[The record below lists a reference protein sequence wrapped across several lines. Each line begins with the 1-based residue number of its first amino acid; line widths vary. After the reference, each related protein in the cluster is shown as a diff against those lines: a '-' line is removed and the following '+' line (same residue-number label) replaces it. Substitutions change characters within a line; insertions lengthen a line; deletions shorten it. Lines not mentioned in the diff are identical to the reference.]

1 MNLSYNNFDYN
12 LKHTLYA
19 KAVVGKVLYAE
30 LDGVAKT
37 SSGILTTLNKE
48 NPWYLF
54 ARNDGTNKN
63 INGNFIGRIYR
74 FKMKDNGVV
83 VRDFR
88 PCVHPKTF
96 KACMY
101 DLVTHKYFYNKYSTV
116 FTPAPRFVEYI
127 ESTGTQYINLGYISP
142 ERAKTLRFVADMSI
156 DTASGYRLCGS
167 GSYNRQLYFGF
178 SSSGTFAYGPGN
190 VDAAVGG
197 YGKVGI
203 KYHYDYDALNGSY
216 VVSENGTIVA
226 SKQFEFSGYTG
237 ANFYLFCYAGANE
250 VPTALWSGKIYSF
263 LVYENNALI
272 QHLRPCLMGN
282 TPCMYDMVE
291 GKYYMNV
298 GGGEFIAGGMNV
310 YFDYTRIYAW
320 INTENIWR
328 PASDSCCFLIPL
340 KVGKK
345 YRIVWQNA
353 STFIDDMQNTIFR
366 YGQTNN
372 PVPSNQVLTDCVR
385 TTPQDTPVAEI
396 AALNKYLIVQV
407 GSKLGDKMAQYELFK
422 VFEV

>member
-1 MNLSYNNFDYN
+1 MAVKLGEKILKDIYLGDKRIVKAYFGNKLVFEADKPIFVDYIESTAVAYIDTEYIMTSDNQEVEIEFQYTNSTGTRVMFGSLPTTNRSIHSYSDGTNTLCVYAGNGMNLSYNNFDYN

-116 FTPAPRFVEYI
+116 FTPAPRFVEYL

-282 TPCMYDMVE
+282 TPCMYDMVS
-291 GKYYMNV
+291 GTYLYNQ
-298 GGGEFIAGGMNV
+298 GTGEFKYG
-310 YFDYTRIYAW
+310 R
-320 INTENIWR
+320 
-328 PASDSCCFLIPL
+328 LI
-340 KVGKK
+340 
-345 YRIVWQNA
+345 
-353 STFIDDMQNTIFR
+353 
-366 YGQTNN
+366 
-372 PVPSNQVLTDCVR
+372 
-385 TTPQDTPVAEI
+385 
-396 AALNKYLIVQV
+396 
-407 GSKLGDKMAQYELFK
+407 
-422 VFEV
+422 